1 MVTGELN
8 ELLEEY
14 ENLTVAFVFEGNK
27 EDQINC
33 CDLYL
38 LILFLLWVVVE
49 SEKKLRHII
58 SLTTLPS
65 RKSAGW
71 MGSSSGLL
79 FVGQGVAPL

>member
-1 MVTGELN
+1 MIYLDRSGNRHPEREAKSECMVTGELN

-38 LILFLLWVVVE
+38 FILFLLWVVVD
-49 SEKKLRHII
+49 
-58 SLTTLPS
+58 
-65 RKSAGW
+65 
-71 MGSSSGLL
+71 
-79 FVGQGVAPL
+79 

>member
-27 EDQINC
+27 EHQINC

-38 LILFLLWVVVE
+38 FILFLLWVVVD
-49 SEKKLRHII
+49 
-58 SLTTLPS
+58 
-65 RKSAGW
+65 
-71 MGSSSGLL
+71 
-79 FVGQGVAPL
+79 

>member
-33 CDLYL
+33 CDLSL
-38 LILFLLWVVVE
+38 FILFLLWVVVD
-49 SEKKLRHII
+49 
-58 SLTTLPS
+58 
-65 RKSAGW
+65 
-71 MGSSSGLL
+71 
-79 FVGQGVAPL
+79 